1 MKLPKYQNLDTEK
14 NQILSANKGK
24 SGIYMFE
31 NKINGKRYIGSSE
44 DLSFSPAVAYLNIN
58 SLIRDNGMQICR
70 ALLKYGY
77 PNFSLTILD
86 YCDNLRRKMSRKRG
100 LLF

>member
-44 DLSFSPAVAYLNIN
+44 HLARRFGEYLNIN
-58 SLIRDNGMQICR
+58 YLIRDNYMQICR
-70 ALLKYGY
+70 AILKYGY
-77 PNFSLTILD
+77 SNFSR
-86 YCDNLRRKMSRKRG
+86 YR
-100 LLF
+100 